1 MANDKVR
8 MDVQGESIAILKVND
23 DDYISL
29 TDMVK
34 VL

>member
-1 MANDKVR
+1 MANEKVR
-8 MDVQGESIAILKVND
+8 IDVQGESIAVLKVNE

-34 VL
+34 GF